1 MQLAGKVAVVT
12 GGTRGLGRAIAETF
26 LAEGA
31 TVVCAA
37 RTPGDLATGSEQPW
51 ADRLHYQPTDVTD
64 EDSVQNLV
72 ADTVRRHGRVDVMV
86 ANAGVS
92 RDGRVARLSLADWT
106 TTVQT
111 NLTGVFLCARAVVQ
125 PMRAQGGGR
134 IITVSS
140 SLATRPV
147 EGAAAY
153 CATKAAVESFTRT
166 AAVELGPH
174 GIAVNCLAPGYFDG
188 GMGRRL
194 AADPDL
200 WKRYQSR
207 LVLDRLGY
215 PDELAAAAVFL
226 ASSASSYVNGHVLE
240 VSGGLRWAA

>member
-1 MQLAGKVAVVT
+1 MQLAGKVAIVT
-12 GGTRGLGRAIAETF
+12 GGTRGLGRAIAECF
-26 LAEGA
+26 LTEGA

-37 RTPGDLATGSEQPW
+37 RTPCDIASLV
-51 ADRLHYQPTDVTD
+51 DRAPDRAHYRPTDVTD
-64 EDSVQNLV
+64 EDSVRDLV
-72 ADTVRRHGRVDVMV
+72 SSTVDRYGRVDVMV

-92 RDGRVARLSLADWT
+92 RDGRIARLSLADWT

-111 NLTGVFLCARAVVQ
+111 NLTGVFLCARAVIE

-166 AAVELGPH
+166 AAVELGPR
-174 GIAVNCLAPGYFDG
+174 GIAVNCLSPGYFDG
-188 GMGRRL
+188 GMGSRL
-194 AADPDL
+194 AADPSV
-200 WKRYQSR
+200 WQRYESR
-207 LVLDRLGY
+207 LVSGRLGH